1 MANST
6 CTTLKRR
13 FWLLVFFWSTAGVL
27 PFFAQTNSISETYM
41 VLGINNSNV
50 VFDMM
55 ANTGFADL
63 QGSNLGSFSIGTN
76 QLVVRGALQRTTR
89 CGGGTITASRLK
101 WRVWLTSDGPSG
113 AFNTVGLTN
122 VTAEPGGCGNNQLW
136 QETNG
141 SYDLAA
147 NLMPGNYTFEAYTE
161 ADGTP
166 TNPVANNG
174 GANYKAT
181 FTIGVDPS
189 KPVLVTSSAT
199 NPKIFATNNLGNAF
213 FLVNSRVVTQTI
225 TIYIAGNTTE
235 NVVARLLG
243 SVPSGG
249 NYSSVRIEPYGGGA
263 RTILGNLAG
272 EFISLDGADFVTFDG
287 LNTGGNSLT
296 LRNNSTSSL
305 LGTSTLKFVND
316 ARSNTVTNCTI
327 IGSSTTGVTTP
338 GGTIWF
344 ASGTSS
350 GNSFNTISNCSIG
363 PVGNNL
369 PTKAIY
375 GGGNSFSNLYN
386 TFSNNKIYNFFS
398 ATADSAG
405 FYISGGCD
413 LWTIDGNRFYQT
425 ASRTFLGNA
434 LNCPINVTG
443 ITSGIGQFTITNN
456 IIGYSAATSSGL
468 YTLVGG
474 QGRFIGIFYNA
485 GIGASV
491 PAVISSNT
499 ITKVS
504 LTGVGSS
511 GTGDTTPFAG
521 IVASTGKVVVN
532 SNIIGSLAAT
542 GTLTFST
549 NTTSDTEVY
558 GICMMTYED
567 YTSNGNQ
574 VGGISISNLAAGSPR
589 FGLRGMCAFKIGGSP
604 IWSASSN
611 TIGGSPINSMQNNS
625 VSDSSF
631 THGMSALLPSA
642 TLNDNTVRNLTS
654 AGGTQLGSFTS
665 VAGIYCENGIN
676 QSVSRNTVYALNNTH
691 STNLGYVCGI
701 EIGGNSGNV
710 VDRNFIY
717 RLTASSASANVT
729 GIFVLQGSN
738 TVRNN
743 MIALGATVTNSV
755 VLVGINDFAGS
766 NNLYHNTIYIGGN
779 ATTGSAQSACVASLS
794 GAGTH
799 DIRNNIL
806 ANVRTTT
813 GSSGLASCVM
823 IPGNAPNPPGYTLD
837 YNIYYIAVGNF
848 LGVRGSSATAIL
860 DYWQTWTGQE
870 AHGDVSNPQ
879 FSSVTAA
886 IPDLHIKSTPATKV
900 ESRGVSL
907 AGITDDFDGEARSGL
922 TPVDIGADAGVF
934 TAVDTTA
941 PVITYTPFPY
951 GTTGSSRTVSGI
963 SITDD
968 VTGVATASGSRPRLY
983 YKKSTDPNTV
993 SGWKYVEASGVN
1005 PYDFSINYT
1014 YLNSGGVSGGDII
1027 QYFIVAQDQQS
1038 VPNVSINGGT
1048 WAVAPAS
1055 VNLGSA
1061 QFPIGGTL
1069 PSYVIKDY
1077 ISGNK
1082 TVCPSGCDFS
1092 SLTNEN
1098 GAFAKI
1104 NASEMAGSVQ
1114 LLITGNLTAET
1125 GTYALDQFIGGTAG
1139 TYRVVIRPSGAARTI
1154 SGSYAG
1160 GLIRLNGADRVTID
1174 GSLSNTANTVCPLS
1188 RASRDLT
1195 IENTSVST
1203 FASIIRLQNTAS
1215 FGGASNNIVKNC
1227 RIKGVGTTQYG
1238 IICGAPSSIF
1248 GIDHDNNSFINN
1260 EISGVDIGIVSHGEG
1275 LANKNTGT
1283 VITLNQM
1290 DAVAP
1295 YNLGTAGIVLLFDDG
1310 AVISGNTIAHVKR
1323 PSASTKAIGISLGM
1337 PTSASN
1343 YLATGYKEVT
1353 GATVSNNTIYD
1364 IEHMTNWDA
1373 YGIVIG
1379 AISESGTTPNKIW
1392 NNSISGIRSKATP
1405 TSATFGIYV
1414 GANLGAT
1421 QIYYNAISL
1430 SGTTSDSTNSYGIFV
1445 DSANPT
1451 VDIRNNVVANKGTA
1465 LSTGKGFGISFTAS
1479 SFDNVTSNNND
1490 VFVTNDSNHFAFGKG
1505 SAQSPT
1511 GSSLSAWTAATG
1523 KDAASVSVDPSFA
1536 SDNDLRLLAV
1546 GANTALVNA
1555 GADLSATVSSDIDCA
1570 ARDTT
1575 PTLGCKQLSSIPACS
1590 GSNGG
1595 TAVAANSSLCNGSGS
1610 TTITASGFSTGSNTL
1625 YQWQYATTASF
1636 TSPVNVGSASTSYAD
1651 LATGM
1656 ITATRYYRLA
1666 VTCPSTSQTG
1676 FSSVATVLVNAP
1688 VVVSVAPSTP
1698 TICLGGSVVL
1708 SASGATTYA
1717 WSPSTGLSSSTGAT
1731 VTANPTVTTTYTVTG
1746 DTNGCTATSTVTITV
1761 VPVVSSPVVSSNSPI
1776 CSGSNL
1782 NLSSNPVYL
1791 QGYDM
1796 TAMSGQ
1802 AFTMLSASNATVVS
1816 LSSGVGNITIP
1827 SFRYNNVVY
1836 TQARVSEK
1844 GVLVFGTDNGTVNS
1858 SNTALPA
1865 TVISGT
1871 GNSQAAICAHWD
1883 NNTTTTYSKILT
1895 KTSGDEFIIQWSS
1908 YNDVSAF
1915 FEIRLNTVT
1924 GVIHLV
1930 YKGAI
1935 SWGQNATIGLNYGT
1949 GSALQYSYNTTTSL
1963 NGQSITF
1970 TPKQAAY
1977 SWSGPN
1983 GFNSSVLNPVLAA
1996 ATTLAGGS
2004 YVLTATDPATGC
2016 SASSSLSVVVKPT
2029 PAITISPSGP
2039 YCGSGATTLTAS
2051 GATSYT
2057 WSPATGLD
2065 TTTGP
2070 TVIANPSV
2078 ATVYTVTGVTD
2089 GCPSSRSVTVFP
2101 GLVTTA
2107 ASNSPRCSGDTVTLT
2122 TPTVTTTNYIMDG
2135 YSNVPFIDISAS
2147 GADVPDG
2154 LGGDSNHSII
2164 IPSFVYNGVSY
2175 TTARVGNDG
2184 VVVLGAGSGSI
2195 VYNNSALPQGIGA
2208 AASSSSGIITGAGN
2222 SLAAICAYWDD
2233 LDIVSGTT
2241 TLKTQ
2246 TVGDKFI
2253 IQWTNEKRYG
2263 VNNNGTITFQV
2274 QLELSTGKIHIVYRD
2289 VTFNDG
2295 SGKGAAAT
2303 IGLNFSSGSALQY
2316 SFNTASL
2323 SDGQSISFLPNTITY
2338 SWTGPNGFTSN
2349 QQNPVIAGATV
2360 ADAGNYTVTVTNSAS
2375 GCSGSATTPVVVL
2388 LTPEGGT
2395 VTGGGGMCFGA
2406 HACMLSLSG
2415 YTGDVIRWEKS
2426 ETPYTDWT
2434 EVASTSSTL
2443 DPGVL
2448 YNETKFR
2455 AVVQAG
2461 CGIALSNEVG
2471 FTFAFTTWNG
2481 TWTNGLPE
2489 AGKSVTFSADF
2500 IATSDIDACEVFID
2514 QGATVLFPATEPD
2527 GETSGT
2533 GFDLNAN
2540 GAVFVASGKLIFE
2553 QGSNL
2558 VQKDYTGTNSGD
2570 IRMKTNVKLWRQDYV
2585 YWGSPVEQSPFS
2597 FEFDAEGQP
2606 IPITVG
2612 NTLRSFSPATL
2623 SQRFYTFDPA
2633 TNAFVAQFGAND
2645 TMGAQNPAFYTFE
2658 LGKGY
2663 MVRAPNTFPNPP
2675 ASPVGASPVTQFS
2688 SLFVGVPHNGT
2699 ITVPTPNGVSNA
2711 HLLANPYPSP
2721 IKALGPDG
2729 FLATNPGTLYFW
2741 THHDQLPASSNYAMC
2756 NIFGSTAAYRGGEG
2770 PNGTIQ
2776 VGQGFIFQNETG
2788 LPEVTFTNAMRIGNN
2803 EGQFFRKVNDASR
2816 IWLNI
2821 DNGLIKGNQ
2830 MMVGY
2835 TGSATAGIDISLD
2848 GILIPNGTCI
2858 SSLIGNTR
2866 YGIQARP
2873 AFNTS
2878 DIVPMGLKVVS
2889 SGTHTISLDHA
2900 DGIFQEG
2907 QDIFLKDN
2915 LMGIITNLKLS
2926 PYTFTS
2932 TAGDFDNR
2940 FQLQFVNALPQSR
2953 INAVLDVVAYVDDN
2967 HIMNLDAGASII
2979 DSVRIFDIRGRMV
2992 YSRSKISSV
3001 KTRLDDLRAE
3011 HQMLLVQVMMEN
3023 GEVITKKV
3031 AY

>member
-1 MANST
+1 M
-6 CTTLKRR
+6 L
-13 FWLLVFFWSTAGVL
+13 FFWSTAGVVSL
-27 PFFAQTNSISETYM
+27 FAQTNSISETYM

-55 ANTGFADL
+55 ATTSFTDL
-63 QGSNLGSFSIGTN
+63 QGANLGSFNIGTN
-76 QLVVRGALQRTTR
+76 QLVVRGAMQRTTR
-89 CGGGTITASRLK
+89 CAGGTITASRLK

-199 NPKIFATNNLGNAF
+199 NSKIFATNNLGNAF

-243 SVPSGG
+243 SVSSGG

-344 ASGTSS
+344 ASGTSN

-363 PVGNNL
+363 PVGSNL

-398 ATADSAG
+398 ATTDSAG

-485 GIGASV
+485 GLGASV

-504 LTGVGSS
+504 LTGVSSS

-532 SNIIGSLAAT
+532 SNTIGSLAAT

-574 VGGISISNLAAGSPR
+574 VGGISISNLASGSPR
-589 FGLRGMCAFKIGGSP
+589 FGLRGMCAFKIGGTP
-604 IWSASSN
+604 VWSASSN
-611 TIGGSPINSMQNNS
+611 TVGGSSINSIQNNS
-625 VSDSSF
+625 ASDYAF

-642 TLNDNTVRNLTS
+642 TLVDNIVRNPTS
-654 AGGTQLGSFTS
+654 AGGTQLGTFTS
-665 VAGIYCENGIN
+665 VAGIYGENGIN

-691 STNLGYVCGI
+691 STNLGFVSGI
-701 EIGGNSGNV
+701 QISGNTGNV

-717 RLTASSASANVT
+717 RLTASSPAANVT
-729 GIFVLQGSN
+729 GIFIVQGSN
-738 TVRNN
+738 TIKNN
-743 MIALGATVTNSV
+743 MIALGAGVSNSV
-755 VLVGINDFAGS
+755 VLVGINDFTGS

-779 ATTGSAQSACVASLS
+779 ATSGSAQSVCVASLS

-799 DIRNNIL
+799 DIRNNIFSN
-806 ANVRTTT
+806 ARSTT
-813 GSSGLASCVM
+813 GSSGLGSCIQ
-823 IPGNAPNPPGYTLD
+823 IPGNAPNPAGYTLD
-837 YNIYYIAVGNF
+837 YNLYQVGYGNF
-848 LGVRGSSATAIL
+848 LGIRGSIGTERM
-860 DYWQTWTGQE
+860 DYWQTYTGQE
-870 AHGDVSNPQ
+870 THSNSSNPQ
-879 FSSVTAA
+879 FISTTSS
-886 IPDLHIKSTPATKV
+886 IPDLHIKSTPATMA
-900 ESRGVSL
+900 ESRGVLISDV
-907 AGITDDFDGEARSGL
+907 TDDFDGQTRSGL

-934 TAVDTTA
+934 TAIDTTA
-941 PVITYTPFPY
+941 PVITYTAFPY
-951 GTTGSSRTVSGI
+951 GTVGSSRTVSGI
-963 SITDD
+963 DITDD

-993 SGWKYVEASGVN
+993 SGWKYVEASGN
-1005 PYDFSINYT
+1005 SPYEFSINYT
-1014 YLNSGGVSGGDII
+1014 SLNSGGVSGGDII

-1048 WAVAPAS
+1048 WAVAPTS

-1069 PSYVIKDY
+1069 PSYVIKEY

-1082 TVCPSGCDFS
+1082 TICPSGCDFS
-1092 SLTNEN
+1092 SLTNEG

-1139 TYRVVIRPSGAARTI
+1139 TYRVVIRPSGGVRTI

-1160 GLIRLNGADRVTID
+1160 ALIRLNGADRVTID

-1195 IENTSVST
+1195 VENTSVST
-1203 FASIIRLQNTAS
+1203 FASVIRLQNTTE
-1215 FGGASNNIVKNC
+1215 FGGCSDNIIKNC
-1227 RIKGVGTTQYG
+1227 KVRGAGDTTQYG
-1238 IICGAPSSIF
+1238 IICGSTSSVF
-1248 GIDHDNNSFINN
+1248 GSDHDNNNFINN
-1260 EISGVDIGIVSHGEG
+1260 EISRAVVGISIGGAS

-1283 VITLNQM
+1283 VISLNKM
-1290 DAVAP
+1290 DVP
-1295 YNLGTAGIVLLFDDG
+1295 EPDNLTFGGIMVLFDDG
-1310 AVISGNTIAHVKR
+1310 AVISGNTVGHIKR
-1323 PSASTKAIGISLGM
+1323 FTGSKTLGISLGM
-1337 PTSASN
+1337 M
-1343 YLATGYKEVT
+1343 ATNLNFGANSYAQVT
-1353 GATVSNNTIYD
+1353 GATVSNNMIYD
-1364 IEHMTNWDA
+1364 IGQGDNRDA

-1379 AISESGTTPNKIW
+1379 AISESGTTPNKIV
-1392 NNSISGIRSKATP
+1392 NNSISGIRSKATG
-1405 TSATFGIYV
+1405 TSFATFGIYV

-1421 QIYYNAISL
+1421 QIYHNAISL
-1430 SGTTSDSTNSYGIFV
+1430 FGATSDSANSYGIFV
-1445 DSANPT
+1445 DNANPT
-1451 VDIRNNVVANKGTA
+1451 VDIRNNVIVNKGTA
-1465 LSTGKGFGISFTAS
+1465 LSTGKQYGISFTS
-1479 SFDNVTSNNND
+1479 GTFTNVTSNNND
-1490 VFVTNDSNHFAFGKG
+1490 IFVTADSSHFAIGTG
-1505 SAQSPT
+1505 SATAPT
-1511 GSSLSAWTAATG
+1511 GVSLASWTSTSG
-1523 KDAASVSVDPSFA
+1523 QDAASLSVDPSFA
-1536 SDNDLRLLAV
+1536 STDDLRLVAV
-1546 GANTALVNA
+1546 GSNTSLVNA
-1555 GADLSATVSSDIDCA
+1555 GANLSTTVTNDIDCGS
-1570 ARDTT
+1570 RDTT
-1575 PTLGCKQLSSIPACS
+1575 PTLGCKQISSIPVCS

-1595 TAVAANSSLCNGSGS
+1595 TATATNGSLCNGSGS
-1610 TTITASGFSTGSNTL
+1610 TTITASGYSTGSNTT
-1625 YQWQYATTASF
+1625 YQWQYDTTAAF
-1636 TSPVNVGSASTSYAD
+1636 TSPVSIGTASNAYAD
-1651 LATGM
+1651 LSTGT
-1656 ITATRYYRLA
+1656 ITTTRYYRLA

-1676 FSSVATVLVNAP
+1676 FSTVATVLVNAP
-1688 VVVSVAPSTP
+1688 VVVSVTPSTS
-1698 TICLGGSVVL
+1698 TICVGGSAIMT
-1708 SASGATTYA
+1708 ASGATTYS

-1731 VTANPTVTTTYTVTG
+1731 VTANPTTTTTYTVTG
-1746 DTNGCTATSTVTITV
+1746 NTNGCTATKTVTVTV
-1761 VPVVSSPVVSSNSPI
+1761 VPVVSGSVVSSNSPV
-1776 CSGSNL
+1776 CSGNNL
-1782 NLSSNPVYL
+1782 NLTATPVYL

-1796 TAMSGQ
+1796 AAMSGQ
-1802 AFTMLSASNATVVS
+1802 TFTLLTASNSTQVTVTSGMAT
-1816 LSSGVGNITIP
+1816 ITIP
-1827 SFRYNNVVY
+1827 SFRFNNVVY

-1844 GVLVFGTDNGTVNS
+1844 GALVFGTDTGTVDS

-1871 GNSQAAICAHWD
+1871 GNSQAAICAYWD
-1883 NNTTTTYSKILT
+1883 NNATNIYSKIFT
-1895 KTSGDEFIIQWSS
+1895 KTSGDEFIIEWSS
-1908 YNDVSAF
+1908 YIDTNVF
-1915 FEIRLNTVT
+1915 FEIKLNTVT
-1924 GVIHLV
+1924 GAIHLV

-1935 SWGQNATIGLNYGT
+1935 SWGSGATIGLNYGT

-1963 NGQSITF
+1963 NAQSITF
-1970 TPKQAAY
+1970 TPKQAMY
-1977 SWSGPN
+1977 TWSGPN
-1983 GFNSSVLNPVLAA
+1983 GFSATTLNPVIAA
-1996 ATTLAGGS
+1996 ASTSAGGT
-2004 YVLTATDPATGC
+2004 YTLTATDPSSGC
-2016 SASSSLSVVVKPT
+2016 SASSSLSAVVKPS
-2029 PAITISPSGP
+2029 PVLTISPSGP
-2039 YCGSGATTLTAS
+2039 YCGGGATTLTAS

-2057 WSPATGLD
+2057 WSPAIGLNV
-2065 TTTGP
+2065 TTGA

-2078 ATVYTVTGVTD
+2078 ATVYTVTGITD
-2089 GCPSSRSVTVFP
+2089 GCPSSRSITVFP
-2101 GLVTTA
+2101 GLTTTA
-2107 ASNSPRCSGDTVTLT
+2107 SSNSPRCSGDTITLT
-2122 TPTVTTTNYIMDG
+2122 TPTVTATNYIMDG
-2135 YSNVPFIDISAS
+2135 SSNVAFIDIASS
-2147 GADVPDG
+2147 GADVPG
-2154 LGGDSNHSII
+2154 SLGGDSTHNIS
-2164 IPSFVYNGVSY
+2164 IPSFTYNGVTY
-2175 TTARVGNDG
+2175 TNARVGNDG
-2184 VVVLGAGSGSI
+2184 ILVLGTSSGSI
-2195 VYNNSALPQGIGA
+2195 LYINSALPQGIGA
-2208 AASSSSGIITGAGN
+2208 TAGASSGIITGSGN
-2222 SLAAICAYWDD
+2222 SVAAICAYWDD
-2233 LDIVSGTT
+2233 LDIVSGLTSV
-2241 TLKTQ
+2241 KTQ

-2253 IQWTNEKRYG
+2253 IQWTDERKFG
-2263 VNNNGTITFQV
+2263 VTNNGTITFQI

-2289 VTFNDG
+2289 ATYTDG
-2295 SGKGAAAT
+2295 SGKGATAT
-2303 IGLNFSSGSALQY
+2303 VGLNFSATSALQY

-2338 SWTGPNGFTSN
+2338 AWTGPNGFTSS

-2360 ADAGNYTVTVTNSAS
+2360 ADTGNYTVTVTNSAS
-2375 GCSGSATTPVVVL
+2375 GCSGSATTPVAVL

-2395 VTGGGGMCFGA
+2395 ITGGGGMCFGA
-2406 HACMLSLSG
+2406 HAGMLTLSG
-2415 YTGDVIRWEKS
+2415 YTGDIVRWEKS
-2426 ETPYTDWT
+2426 EVPYTDWT
-2434 EVASTSSTL
+2434 EIASTAATL
-2443 DPGVL
+2443 DPGIL

-2455 AVVQAG
+2455 AVVNAA
-2461 CGIALSNEVG
+2461 CGTALSNEVG
-2471 FTFAFTTWNG
+2471 FTFASTVWNG
-2481 TWTNGLPE
+2481 SGWTNGLPD

-2500 IATSDIDACEVFID
+2500 TATSDIDACEVFID
-2514 QGATVLFPATEPD
+2514 QGAVVQFPATEPN
-2527 GETSGT
+2527 GETPGS

-2540 GAVFVASGKLIFE
+2540 GVVFVASGKLIFD

-2558 VQKDYTGTNSGD
+2558 VQKDYTGTNSGN
-2570 IRMKTNVKLWRQDYV
+2570 IKMKTNVKLWRQDYV
-2585 YWGSPVEQSPFS
+2585 YWGSPVGQDPFS
-2597 FEFDAEGQP
+2597 FEFGPEGQL
-2606 IPITVG
+2606 IPITEG

-2633 TNAFVAQFGAND
+2633 TNAFVAQFGTSEAV
-2645 TMGAQNPAFYTFE
+2645 GVQNPATYTFE

-2663 MVRAPNTFPNPP
+2663 MIRAPNTFPNPP
-2675 ASPVGASPVTQFS
+2675 ATPVGAEPTTQFS
-2688 SLFVGVPHNGT
+2688 SLFIGVPHNGT
-2699 ITVPTPNGVSNA
+2699 ITVPTPNGISNA

-2788 LPEVTFTNAMRIGNN
+2788 LPEVTFTNAMRVGNN

-2821 DNGLIKGNQ
+2821 DNGLVKGNQ

-2835 TGSATAGIDISLD
+2835 TSSATAGIDIGLD
-2848 GILIPNGTCI
+2848 GILMPNGTCI

-2873 AFNTS
+2873 AFSTI

-2907 QDIFLKDN
+2907 QDIYLKDN
-2915 LMGIITNLKLS
+2915 LMGIVTNLKLS

-2932 TAGDFDNR
+2932 TPGDFDNR

-2953 INAVLDVVAYVDDN
+2953 INAVLDVVAYVDGN
-2967 HIMNLDAGASII
+2967 HIMNLDAGASTME
-2979 DSVRIFDIRGRMV
+2979 SVRIFDIRGRMV
-2992 YSRSKISSV
+2992 YSRSKIASA

-3011 HQMLLVQVMMEN
+3011 HQMLLVQVTMED
-3023 GEVITKKV
+3023 GQVITRKV